1 MTAFVETSYY
11 YYISLL
17 LWSFMTFI
25 ILCIFVIELWT
36 YFYKLCLHHKIQ
48 IIQSNSSET
57 CSKET
62 IPPSSPSIKST
73 QSNISGKKTHYLK
86 PNYLFP
92 ILSYLFYLLTSI
104 TGLLFPS
111 SNKNICYWSTRIG
124 TISYSMGK
132 MFMYLVFIYRLH
144 DVFKNSFY
152 EYNW

>member
-73 QSNISGKKTHYLK
+73 QSNISGKK
-86 PNYLFP
+86 NALFETKLFISNIIIF
-92 ILSYLFYLLTSI
+92 ILFI
-104 TGLLFPS
+104 
-111 SNKNICYWSTRIG
+111 NKYYWI
-124 TISYSMGK
+124 TIS
-132 MFMYLVFIYRLH
+132 FI
-144 DVFKNSFY
+144 K
-152 EYNW
+152 